1 MTRLRENIQSTA
13 QREGLGV
20 TRATLRKADDSK
32 KMQELHIDMMHS
44 ESRTE
49 VEHWQGYGLTVHPLP
64 PADKKEAEVL
74 LAHVGGS
81 RSHVVALGVAD
92 RRYRPKSMKAG
103 EVALHDDQG
112 QMVHAT
118 RDGIRIKG
126 GGKNLPV
133 HVEVGNT
140 TAKFTKDEI
149 VLQVGDIKL
158 TIDATG
164 FHFAGG
170 SIDHDAK
177 KIDKTH
183 KHLNSGGIGLGGVP
197 E

>member
-1 MTRLRENIQSTA
+1 MRLRENVQSTA
-13 QREGLGV
+13 QREALGV

-49 VEHWQGYGLTVHPLP
+49 VEHWQSYGFSAVPLP
-64 PADKKEAEVL
+64 PADGKEAEVL

-92 RRYRPKSMKAG
+92 RRHRPKNLKPG
-103 EVALHDDQG
+103 ESAIHDDQG
-112 QMVHAT
+112 QLVHVT
-118 RDGIRIKG
+118 RDGIRVNG
-126 GGKNLPV
+126 GSKNLPV
-133 HVEVGNT
+133 HVDVGG
-140 TAKFTKDEI
+140 ASMKVTKDSI
-149 VLQVGDIKL
+149 VMKFGDCTL
-158 TIDATG
+158 TIDGSG

-170 SIDHDAK
+170 QVDHDGK

-183 KHLNSGGIGLGGVP
+183 RHTNSGGTGLGGVP